1 MKTTT
6 IAAQSETE
14 VDHKRT
20 SRGRLIHELYNFRD
34 AVERFVTKVSNSQQ
48 EVSIILS
55 HVLKEF
61 RSEFVRNIQIYNGIK
76 RRTHNCIL
84 TTTHAYN
91 NGNFNDSTIRNDI
104 GRNLK
109 I

>member
-1 MKTTT
+1 M
-6 IAAQSETE
+6 
-14 VDHKRT
+14 
-20 SRGRLIHELYNFRD
+20 
-34 AVERFVTKVSNSQQ
+34 TKVSNSQQ

-61 RSEFVRNIQIYNGIK
+61 RSAFVRNIQIYNGIK

-91 NGNFNDSTIRNDI
+91 NGSSVKGTIRDDDSQ
-104 GRNLK
+104 NLK